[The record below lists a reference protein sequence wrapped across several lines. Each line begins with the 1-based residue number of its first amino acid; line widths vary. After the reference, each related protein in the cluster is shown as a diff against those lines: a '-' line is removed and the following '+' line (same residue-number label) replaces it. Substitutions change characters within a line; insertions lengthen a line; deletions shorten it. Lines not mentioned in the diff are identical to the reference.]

1 MSINIECLSIWRA
14 PRALGLAKLV
24 TPNTNIDTRALMQY
38 TVLQKRKRFLSH
50 QQSFTETVKKK

>member
-24 TPNTNIDTRALMQY
+24 TPNTNIDTRALMTSNRLLGEVEVDNPPQ
-38 TVLQKRKRFLSH
+38 
-50 QQSFTETVKKK
+50 